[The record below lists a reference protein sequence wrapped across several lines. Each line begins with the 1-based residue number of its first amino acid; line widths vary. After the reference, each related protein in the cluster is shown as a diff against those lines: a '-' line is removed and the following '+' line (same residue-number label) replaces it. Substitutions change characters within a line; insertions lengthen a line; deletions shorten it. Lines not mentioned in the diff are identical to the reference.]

1 MKTTHSKGKLL
12 LRFLRIIL
20 INAYLSRSRSYFEKN
35 EKFTF
40 FLIRSHL
47 VIFKIS
53 NIYRHVL
60 KSFLSGLI
68 VKPGICRQITDF
80 RGKNYFF
87 KIFLKNSISGVFV
100 HESTFFIVEDF
111 FIVGYYTQTQTQT
124 QNPKIFIP

>member
-1 MKTTHSKGKLL
+1 MPTYLGQGHISKKMKNSL
-12 LRFLRIIL
+12 
-20 INAYLSRSRSYFEKN
+20 
-35 EKFTF
+35 F

-100 HESTFFIVEDF
+100 HESTLEDF